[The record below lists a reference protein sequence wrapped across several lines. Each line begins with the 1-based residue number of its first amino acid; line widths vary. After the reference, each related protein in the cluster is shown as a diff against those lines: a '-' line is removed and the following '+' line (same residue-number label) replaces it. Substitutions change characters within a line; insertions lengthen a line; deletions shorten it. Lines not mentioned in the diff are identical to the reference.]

1 MRGNVFKRLFVVSL
15 SFVVFLFDQ
24 ARAVLLRVIG
34 RQTRGT
40 GVVLLYHAIPASH
53 RERFARQMDLLC
65 SLAVP
70 VSADMRGP
78 LENSKRHVA
87 VTFDDGLTSFGSNA
101 WPELVK
107 RGIPV
112 TVFVVADR
120 LGTVPAWANYT
131 PGLMPTEMML
141 SVEELR
147 QLPDTALIGSHSLT
161 HQMLTDVSGSEAQ
174 REIWDSRCRL
184 ESLLERPIS
193 LFSFPYGECS
203 EDLIEQC
210 RSAGYERVFTNLPV
224 LAFSQA
230 SEFVTGRVDVQ
241 PTDWPIEFRLKI
253 AGAYRWL
260 PYAFDLKRTLFR
272 TLTGWQTSLES

>member
-1 MRGNVFKRLFVVSL
+1 
-15 SFVVFLFDQ
+15 
-24 ARAVLLRVIG
+24 
-34 RQTRGT
+34 
-40 GVVLLYHAIPASH
+40 
-53 RERFARQMDLLC
+53 
-65 SLAVP
+65 
-70 VSADMRGP
+70 
-78 LENSKRHVA
+78 
-87 VTFDDGLTSFGSNA
+87 
-101 WPELVK
+101 
-107 RGIPV
+107 
-112 TVFVVADR
+112 
-120 LGTVPAWANYT
+120 
-131 PGLMPTEMML
+131 
-141 SVEELR
+141 
-147 QLPDTALIGSHSLT
+147 
-161 HQMLTDVSGSEAQ
+161 
-174 REIWDSRCRL
+174 
-184 ESLLERPIS
+184 LERPIS